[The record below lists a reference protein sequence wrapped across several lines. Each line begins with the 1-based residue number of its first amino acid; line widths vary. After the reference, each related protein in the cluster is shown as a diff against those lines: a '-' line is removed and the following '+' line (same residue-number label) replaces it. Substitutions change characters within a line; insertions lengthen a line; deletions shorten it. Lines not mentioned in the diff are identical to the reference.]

1 MIHIN
6 YLAIAVATVLA
17 FLFSAGLYILL
28 NKQVMAARG
37 VKPDKDGKFKMAMTP
52 NKILAEL
59 VRTFI
64 LGLVIAYAVAL
75 LNLLYF
81 NQAVLLA
88 AWLWIGFPVVL
99 LAGSIMHENFPPRL
113 AAIHAG
119 DWLVKLMIF
128 AVILTLW
135 R

>member
-1 MIHIN
+1 MIEIN
-6 YLAIAVATVLA
+6 YLAIVVATVLA
-17 FLFSAGLYILL
+17 FLFSAGFYVLL
-28 NKQVMAARG
+28 NKQVMALRG

-52 NKILAEL
+52 NKIMAEL
-59 VRTFI
+59 VRTFV
-64 LGLVIAYAVAL
+64 LGLVMSYAVAL
-75 LNLLYF
+75 LGIVYF

-88 AWLWIGFPVVL
+88 LWLWIGFPVVL
-99 LAGSIMHENFPPRL
+99 LVGSVMHENFPPRL